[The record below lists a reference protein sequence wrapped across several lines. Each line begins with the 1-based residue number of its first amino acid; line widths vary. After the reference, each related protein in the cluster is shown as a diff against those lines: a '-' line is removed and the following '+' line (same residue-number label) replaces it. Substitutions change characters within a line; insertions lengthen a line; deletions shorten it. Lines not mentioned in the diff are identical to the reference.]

1 MEPKDLL
8 NKSSKTVLLD
18 IFLYAELKT
27 ILERLNVSWTTQHNS
42 RAVFLNLV
50 DKEQNR
56 RNLKDSDI
64 IRIMYYTRKYT
75 VY

>member
-18 IFLYAELKT
+18 IFLYSELKT

>member
-1 MEPKDLL
+1 MEPKDIL

-27 ILERLNVSWTTQHNS
+27 VLERLNVSWTTQHNS

-75 VY
+75 VN